1 MFLSIENISK
11 QYFLVYFERKH
22 IKITLQF
29 FNVNQGVTSSEKS
42 LLWQFCNNYGHSSG
56 LESLSFYPEHQKTIF
71 QGLFGQKTKKD
82 QILNLQLKP
91 WINPFGKITTMT
103 TL

>member
-22 IKITLQF
+22 KDHITIFQCKP
-29 FNVNQGVTSSEKS
+29 GVTSSEKS